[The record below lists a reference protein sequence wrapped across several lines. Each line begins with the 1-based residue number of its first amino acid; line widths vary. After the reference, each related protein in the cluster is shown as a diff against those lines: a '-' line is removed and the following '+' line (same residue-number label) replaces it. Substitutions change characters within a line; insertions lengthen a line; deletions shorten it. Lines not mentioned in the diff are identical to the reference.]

1 MMRRRDLA
9 IGGMTLAM
17 AARRV
22 GSEVVYRP
30 AGITDGRRGRIVGV
44 ADSHVWIRWSQG
56 LTTVGLHV
64 SKLDDLVFADAS
76 PTPLS
81 LP

>member
-1 MMRRRDLA
+1 MRRRDTVT
-9 IGGMTLAM
+9 GGMTLAM

-30 AGITDGRRGRIVGV
+30 AGIIEGRRGRIVGV
-44 ADSHVWIRWSQG
+44 VDNHVWIRWAQG

-64 SKLDDLVFADAS
+64 SKLDDLVFAGAV
-76 PTPLS
+76 TPL
-81 LP
+81 P